1 MSRCEKIRARE
12 CPWGAF
18 SPAIRVVQAFAAVLS
33 VHRSIRGVMGLDV
46 VGRVSQASMEAA
58 SPNMMAAYSNKLLEM

>member
-12 CPWGAF
+12 RPWGAF

-33 VHRSIRGVMGLDV
+33 VQSSRRGF
-46 VGRVSQASMEAA
+46 VGRDCVGRDSQARMEAA